1 MADSLL
7 NFVSEVNDSIQDLL
21 NETGTPVQAFT
32 KYVLDEIAEKTNI
45 GDPNLCYA
53 TVRSSN
59 GSILGEINA
68 YAISYNGETV
78 SLFYTIWKGQ
88 AGLPTV
94 KNDEYKQ
101 AIARLQGFYS
111 NAVKG
116 IHKNLEP
123 SAEHYALCKT
133 LYERQE
139 DICNIRL
146 FVLSDGIISNS
157 MKEPKCRIHDK
168 HIEFP
173 TWDLNKLYMNSNT
186 ASDHESIDIDLLDDP
201 EFKYELPYIEMKNSG
216 DKYQCMLVMVPGRFL
231 YNLYENYNTNLL
243 QNNVRFFLGFKG
255 KKSINA
261 EILATL
267 RQRPQRFLAYNNG
280 ITATAQ
286 DVLLENGKIAMIQD
300 FQILNGGQTTAS
312 IFYSKKLERKDRP
325 ETYVDLSKVF
335 VQMKLLI
342 LKENVREIISDI
354 TLYSNSQN
362 KVKTADY
369 TTNNQFNLAM
379 QELSRTTYTPDTK
392 NDGNLTQWYYERVR
406 GQFEE
411 SLKNCDAVTRSQFL
425 RVHPRKQIF
434 KKELLA
440 KVWQGWNQFPYY
452 VCLGDQGNYNKF
464 ISAII
469 EDKRIPDL
477 IYYQDTIALI
487 ILYNYMQKES
497 EVFKSFHQIKAQMIG
512 YTMASLN
519 YITSSNLSLNKI
531 WIKQGLSDSLISF
544 IDALAT
550 SIYEK
555 MTKDC
560 PVNVTFRDFAKNK
573 NTWDLV
579 SKYSHHL
586 DFGLIA
592 DDLKAQGEDEQRRST
607 VESSV
612 NEESYQRIIG
622 YGSKF
627 WSGLTSESIDFLD
640 QTEKSQALEILEAM
654 SKDRILTE
662 GQISFAN
669 AILAKFEESGL
680 SVDSVKE
687 KSSLINDKTQNK
699 SFTVYQRIVKLS
711 DSDWKAISILASRV
725 CEPNQA
731 RAISRLANMRDRK
744 KAKPNELALVNEALD
759 IINKRFNKEF

>member
-1 MADSLL
+1 MADSLF
-7 NFVSEVNDSIQDLL
+7 NFASEVKENVQELL
-21 NETGTPVQAFT
+21 NETGTPIQAFT
-32 KYVLDEIAEKTNI
+32 KYVLDEIAERTNI
-45 GDPNLCYA
+45 GDPSLCYA

-78 SLFYTIWKGQ
+78 SLFYTIYKGQ
-88 AGLPTV
+88 PGLPQV
-94 KNDEYKQ
+94 KADEYKQ
-101 AIARLQGFYS
+101 AITRLQGFYS

-116 IHKNLEP
+116 IYKNLEP

-133 LYERQE
+133 INEKQE

-146 FVLSDGIISNS
+146 FVISDGLINCGL
-157 MKEPKCRIHDK
+157 KEPKNRIQNK
-168 HIEFP
+168 HLEFP

-186 ASDHESIDIDLLDDP
+186 ASDHESIDIDLIKDP
-201 EFKYELPYIEMKNSG
+201 EFQFNLPYIEMQNSG
-216 DKYQCMLVMVPGRFL
+216 DKYQCMLVMVPGQFL

-261 EILATL
+261 AILATL

-286 DVLLENGKIAMIQD
+286 GVVQENGRITMIQD

-325 ETYVDLSKVF
+325 ETFVDLTKVF

-342 LKENVREIISDI
+342 LKENVREILSDI
-354 TLYSNSQN
+354 TQYSNSQN

-379 QELSRTTYTPDTK
+379 QELSRTTYTPDIN
-392 NDGNLTQWYYERVR
+392 NDGNLTQWFYERVR

-411 SLKNCDAVTRSQFL
+411 SIKNCDSATKNQFL
-425 RVHPRKQIF
+425 KVHPRKQIF

-440 KVWQGWNQFPYY
+440 KVWQGWNQYPYY

-464 ISAII
+464 ITAII
-469 EDKRIPDL
+469 EEKRIPDL

-497 EVFKSFHQIKAQMIG
+497 IVFKEFHQIKAQMIG
-512 YTMASLN
+512 YTLASLN
-519 YITSSNLSLNKI
+519 YITSSNLSLLKI
-531 WIKQGLSDSLISF
+531 WERQDLSSGLKSF
-544 IDALAT
+544 IDALANSLYTRMT
-550 SIYEK
+550 S
-555 MTKDC
+555 DC
-560 PVNVTFRDFAKNK
+560 PVNVTFRDFSKSK

-579 SKYSHHL
+579 SRYKYYL
-586 DFGLIA
+586 DYKQISGDMKDKDE
-592 DDLKAQGEDEQRRST
+592 DDRRNASLDQ
-607 VESSV
+607 SV
-612 NEESYQRIIG
+612 NEEDYQALIG

-627 WSGLTSESIDFLD
+627 WSGLTSESITFLGD
-640 QTEKSQALEILEAM
+640 LEKREALDILETM
-654 SKDRILTE
+654 SKDRILSHN
-662 GQISFAN
+662 QIIS
-669 AILAKFEESGL
+669 AKVIIAKYEESGL
-680 SVDSVKE
+680 TIDEIKE

-699 SFTVYQRIVKLS
+699 SFTIYQRIARLT
-711 DSDWKAISILASRV
+711 DSDWKAISILANRV
-725 CEPNQA
+725 FDEKQA
-731 RAISRLANMRDRK
+731 KVVTKIANMRDRK
-744 KAKPNELALVNEALD
+744 KAKPNELSLVNDALD
-759 IINKRFNKEF
+759 NINRRFNKEF